1 MTDRKSGSKDGKK
14 GTRRS
19 KGVEEVYEGEKS
31 KDGKRE
37 GRGICRIPGGDSYEG
52 EWKNNKMDGHG
63 CYRMAD
69 GDVYEGAWKHGLKD
83 GPGTYYYASGNADIV
98 NFAAG
103 EEEEGVRFTADRALA
118 WKLNKGHLAGEI
130 TLDEANEI
138 LERIGEALPPPKDS
152 SPNLRVT
159 GGGPIEP
166 MTIPE
171 AVTS

>member
-1 MTDRKSGSKDGKK
+1 
-14 GTRRS
+14 
-19 KGVEEVYEGEKS
+19 
-31 KDGKRE
+31 
-37 GRGICRIPGGDSYEG
+37 
-52 EWKNNKMDGHG
+52 MDGHG